1 MPTPNLFSGINA
13 KKALGQVPE
22 ARRTPELDLLYF
34 TNRAPKPGLH
44 GESTYGSERS
54 TSYAFGSV
62 RVDMGPGLAWEEL
75 VDASQTAERRVPV
88 PLELAGM
95 NELGR
100 YPPSPY
106 VLRETR
112 SGIVRDPDVM
122 AEHSKAEQTLVS
134 EITRRLAQAPRKE
147 ILLYVHGFNESFEES
162 AFVAADLCHFL
173 GREHLCAL
181 FSWPARS
188 GGGFLRSYSQ
198 ERESG
203 EFSVA
208 SLKKAIRSIAGVP
221 GVEKVHLVAH
231 SRGADVLLQAV
242 HALLLEAY
250 IVGKTPGDLLKIEN
264 VILAAADVDAH
275 VFLRYLTVYASDPE
289 MQSRWGKEELPLP
302 FRDTGRMTIYASDAD
317 RALWAST
324 FLFRSKLR
332 LGRFRAE
339 DLTVH
344 VREFLMGSEFI
355 NIVEVPRE
363 RMDFFGHGYFTNHP
377 AVSSDLISL
386 IRYGLPPGDPGR
398 ALRPVEPPM
407 VWAIREGLSSDI

>member
-13 KKALGQVPE
+13 KKALIQVPE
-22 ARRTPELDLLYF
+22 ARRTPKLDLLYF
-34 TNRAPKPGLH
+34 TNRTPKPGVN
-44 GESTYGSERS
+44 GELVYGADRS

-62 RVDMGPGLAWEEL
+62 RVEIGPGLAWEEI
-75 VDASQTAERRVPV
+75 VDASQSAERRVPV
-88 PLELAGM
+88 KLELAGIR
-95 NELGR
+95 ELER
-100 YPPSPY
+100 YPSSPY
-106 VLRETR
+106 VLRETQ

-122 AEHSKAEQTLVS
+122 AEHRKAESTLGS

-147 ILLYVHGFNESFEES
+147 VLLYVHGFNESFEES

-208 SLKKAIRSIAGVP
+208 SLKKVIRSIAGVS

-250 IVGKTPGDLLKIEN
+250 VFGEAPGDLFKIEN
-264 VILAAADVDAH
+264 LILAAADVDAH

-289 MQSRWGKEELPLP
+289 MPSRWGKAELPLP
-302 FRDTGRMTIYASDAD
+302 FREAGRMTIYASDAD

-332 LGRFRAE
+332 LGRLRAE
-339 DLTVH
+339 DLTDH

-355 NIVEVPRE
+355 NIVEVPGE
-363 RMDFFGHGYFTNHP
+363 RIDFFGHGYFTNHP
-377 AVSSDLISL
+377 AVSSDLVAL
-386 IRYGLPPGDPGR
+386 IRYGLLPEDPGR
-398 ALRPVEPPM
+398 ALRPVEPP
-407 VWAIREGLSSDI
+407 VIWAIDEGLSDDS